1 MTNEENISFQIISNV
16 GTATSNYVEAIRLAK
31 EGKIEEAKDKVK
43 EGNQIFVE
51 GHKVHMELLTQECSG
66 DPVKLG
72 LLLVHAE
79 DQLSKAEILEI
90 MANEFIDLCEKKFN

>member
-31 EGKIEEAKDKVK
+31 EGKIEEAKAKVK

-51 GHKVHMELLTQECSG
+51 GHKIHMELLTQECSNN
-66 DPVKLG
+66 PVNLG

-90 MANEFIDLCEKKFN
+90 MANEFIDLCEKKFK